1 MSHRIASRTAI
12 VLDRSEKE
20 DIMPGK
26 QLTHFLC
33 LPLVNTQSRSQLQ
46 TSLEHFASIAASKYD
61 VPAKAIRPVGTLHL
75 TLGVMNL
82 PTEERIAAA
91 SQFLRSLDLGTM
103 LEPAAP
109 SSAIPG
115 TSSKSPVLEQAARMP
130 TQVPTTS
137 EVAIEP
143 VPQTET
149 PRPDSP
155 SKPLVV
161 NLMGLQSMHNPSKT
175 SILYTSPDDPS
186 SRLHNFCEALCYH
199 FTSSGFLLPDK
210 RSLLLHATIVNT
222 LYAKGGRNRP
232 RNSGHG
238 KNNHGVGKLDA
249 TALLED
255 YGAYEWAKDI
265 RIEKVCIC
273 QMGAKKEVV
282 DEVVVN
288 EEYLEVV
295 SVALP

>member
-1 MSHRIASRTAI
+1 
-12 VLDRSEKE
+12 
-20 DIMPGK
+20 MPGK

-33 LPLVNTQSRSQLQ
+33 LPLVNIQSRSQLQ
-46 TSLEHFASIAASKYD
+46 TSLQHFASTAVSKYD
-61 VPAKAIRPVGTLHL
+61 VPVKAIRPVGTLHL

-82 PTEERIAAA
+82 PTEERIEAA

-103 LEPAAP
+103 LEPAA
-109 SSAIPG
+109 
-115 TSSKSPVLEQAARMP
+115 TSSTIPETLSETAVLEQAARMP
-130 TQVPTTS
+130 TQAPATS
-137 EVAIEP
+137 QMGLEP

-149 PRPDSP
+149 PRPNSP
-155 SKPLVV
+155 SKPLVL
-161 NLMGLQSMHNPSKT
+161 NLTGLQSMHNASKT
-175 SILYTSPDDPS
+175 SILYISPDDAS
-186 SRLHNFCEALCYH
+186 SRLRNFCEALCYQ

-232 RNSGHG
+232 RKSGHG
-238 KNNHGVGKLDA
+238 KNNHAVGKLDA
-249 TALLED
+249 TALLEE

-273 QMGAKKEVV
+273 QLGAKKDVI

-288 EEYLEVV
+288 EEYVEVA